1 MPEKCKAT
9 NAFLVNW
16 FCLHVSHLFSPSYTF
31 FLSSVF
37 WLKKHTNSVKRLL
50 RQIQNIKLSV
60 VYFFAHLNKNILF
73 NYRNLKKQVNACLVH
88 LCCLCQTCN
97 CIISFGNDII
107 LRYCLALYKFIYI
120 LNDSA
125 YIRTYIYIAI
135 ERKNNKSSPFCK
147 KKSCFWSENGC
158 HGLTSSIHL
167 PSSTYENGISIHLKN
182 NDIRNYLIMCKD
194 IKFNIYISAISY
206 LSFYPLVYLLI
217 WPRGWFVK

>member
-16 FCLHVSHLFSPSYTF
+16 FCFHVSHLFSPSYTF

-147 KKSCFWSENGC
+147 KTFLFLVGKWLSRFNFFNSFAEFKVRKWNHNTFKKTIILATIWLCKRILVLIFILVQFRIC
-158 HGLTSSIHL
+158 LFIH
-167 PSSTYENGISIHLKN
+167 
-182 NDIRNYLIMCKD
+182 
-194 IKFNIYISAISY
+194 
-206 LSFYPLVYLLI
+206 
-217 WPRGWFVK
+217 